1 MKISVNADTT
11 WLIQLPRP
19 DLDPS
24 AQGTSTSTPDRKF
37 FNILIDPW
45 LSGPQSDVASWFSK
59 QWHVIEP
66 ALSSIEEV
74 EEFCRATERVANDD
88 RLTEDSSVTPTYK
101 TETRT
106 RTHIDGIVISHEFT
120 DHCHKSTL
128 LECDPSIPVI
138 ATTKA
143 ANLVRGW
150 KHFTYVI
157 ETPGFERDW
166 RTCRTVIQDTISR
179 TNGSGG
185 GSGGWPDWVGVGRVV
200 TKSDKF
206 YYHSA
211 VMVLFN
217 LSASATSTTTTTTTT
232 TEPSVAKS
240 EAEAETII
248 YTPHGIH
255 PESLEQ
261 LSQASPP
268 ISTLA
273 LLHGLHDVSIDWGQQ
288 LNLGAHNGLAA
299 QKVLNARW
307 WIGTHDED
315 KKGGGVVSW
324 FLRRKKIPLQDAMS
338 QVAKAE
344 HEGEESL
351 GKVNFVDA
359 ESGQS
364 LVLADRT

>member
-1 MKISVNADTT
+1 MRISVNADTT

-19 DLDPS
+19 DRDASSPGS
-24 AQGTSTSTPDRKF
+24 STSTPTRNRKF

-66 ALSSIEEV
+66 ALGSIEEV
-74 EEFCRATERVANDD
+74 EAFCRETERVSNDD
-88 RLTEDSSVTPTYK
+88 DDEPTATDHVGTGTY
-101 TETRT
+101 
-106 RTHIDGIVISHEFT
+106 IDGIVISHEFT

-128 LECDPSIPVI
+128 LECHTSIPVV

-150 KHFTYVI
+150 KHFKCVI

-166 RTCRTVIQDTISR
+166 RTCRDTIQSAIR
-179 TNGSGG
+179 SSGDAG

-217 LSASATSTTTTTTTT
+217 LSTPTLTTTPTKT
-232 TEPSVAKS
+232 SS
-240 EAEAETII
+240 EQSIKEAGAETII

-261 LSQASPP
+261 LSQASPR

-344 HEGEESL
+344 HEGEGSL
-351 GKVNFVDA
+351 EKVNFVDA

-364 LVLADRT
+364 LVLADRA